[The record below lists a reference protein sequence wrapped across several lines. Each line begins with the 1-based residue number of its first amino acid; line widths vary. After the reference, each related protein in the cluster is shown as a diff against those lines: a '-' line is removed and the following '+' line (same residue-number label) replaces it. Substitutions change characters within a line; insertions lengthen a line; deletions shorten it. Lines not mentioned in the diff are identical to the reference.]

1 MKNLFIL
8 LSVAFVGFILGGS
21 GMAIALTG
29 TALTFKMLG
38 VSLAPKGSLGVSICG
53 EINGNIEFD
62 CNNPLQNGTRDRAWI
77 INHDDIDV
85 VAFDATNKNIVT
97 DITLKATKLAYYVDG
112 KNNSIAPTTA
122 LVRLAYSTAFDHMV
136 NMKGF
141 DISPVTKDMLDKAK
155 DGRFVVITENNFKG
169 ATGNSA
175 FEIYGLTTGLE
186 MTVLDRDPLNAD
198 TQGAFNFTFGTDKNK
213 EPNLPK
219 TFFITSYAASKT
231 AIEALLS

>member
-1 MKNLFIL
+1 
-8 LSVAFVGFILGGS
+8 
-21 GMAIALTG
+21 MA
-29 TALTFKMLG
+29 
-38 VSLAPKGSLGVSICG
+38 SICG
-53 EINGNIEFD
+53 EINNNIGFD
-62 CNNPLQNGTRDRAWI
+62 CNNPLQNGTRDRAWV
-77 INHDDIDV
+77 INWDDIDA
-85 VAFDATNKNIVT
+85 VAFDATNKNIVEG
-97 DITLKATKLAYYVDG
+97 ITLKATKLAYYIDG

-122 LVRLAYSTAFDHMV
+122 MVRLAYSTAFDHTV

-141 DISPVTKDMLDKAK
+141 DISPETKDMLDKAK

-169 ATGNSA
+169 AAGNAA

-219 TFFITSYAASKT
+219 TFFDTDYATTKT
-231 AIEALLS
+231 AIENLL